1 MSQQFPLTAKPTLKE
16 VKEQFEAWRKASKS
30 NQSIPTELWN
40 AAASLCGRGTRR
52 PYLIA
57 QKLGLNYK
65 DLKQHL
71 ADPAS
76 VPPMEKA
83 PAQNA
88 FVELD
93 LGNALGIPECR
104 VEMQDEKGGQFKF
117 HIKGQRCPDLIE
129 ILNAFWRKG
138 S

>member
-1 MSQQFPLTAKPTLKE
+1 MPPQFPLTTKPALEE
-16 VKEQFEAWRKASKS
+16 VKEQFEAWRNSRKS
-30 NQSIPTELWN
+30 NEPIPTELWH
-40 AAASLCGRGTRR
+40 AAASLCSSGTHR

-65 DLKQHL
+65 KLKQHL
-71 ADPAS
+71 ADTAG

-83 PAQNA
+83 PAQTA

-93 LGNALGIPECR
+93 FGNAPVTPECM
-104 VEMQDEKGGQFKF
+104 VEMQDEKGGQLKF
-117 HIKGQRCPDLIE
+117 HLKGQPCPDLIE
-129 ILNAFWRKG
+129 ILRAFWKKE

>member
-1 MSQQFPLTAKPTLKE
+1 MPQKFPPTKKPTLEE
-16 VKEQFEAWRKASKS
+16 VQEQFEAWRKASTS
-30 NQSIPTELWN
+30 NESIPTELLN

-71 ADPAS
+71 VNPAS
-76 VPPMEKA
+76 APPMEKA
-83 PAQNA
+83 PAQTA

-93 LGNALGIPECR
+93 LGNAPLTPECR

-117 HIKGQRCPDLIE
+117 HIKGQPCPDLIAV
-129 ILNAFWRKG
+129 LNAFWRKG

>member
-1 MSQQFPLTAKPTLKE
+1 MPQKFPPTKKPTLEE
-16 VKEQFEAWRKASKS
+16 VQEQFEAWRKASTS
-30 NQSIPTELWN
+30 SESIPTELWN

-71 ADPAS
+71 VNPAS
-76 VPPMEKA
+76 APPMEKA
-83 PAQNA
+83 PAQTA

-93 LGNALGIPECR
+93 LGNAPLTPECR

-117 HIKGQRCPDLIE
+117 HIKGQPCPDLIAV
-129 ILNAFWRKG
+129 LNAFWRKG

>member
-1 MSQQFPLTAKPTLKE
+1 MSQPFPSTTKPTLE
-16 VKEQFEAWRKASKS
+16 EAKEQFEAWRKASKS
-30 NQSIPTELWN
+30 KKAIPPELWN
-40 AAASLCGRGTRR
+40 AAASLCGRGTHR

-65 DLKQHL
+65 KLKQHL
-71 ADPAS
+71 DDS
-76 VPPMEKA
+76 TDVPPLKKA
-83 PAQNA
+83 STPTA

-93 LGNALGIPECR
+93 LGNAPVIPECV

-117 HIKGQRCPDLIE
+117 HLKGQRCPDLIE
-129 ILNAFWRKG
+129 ILRAFWKKE

>member
-1 MSQQFPLTAKPTLKE
+1 MPPQFPPTTKPTLEE
-16 VKEQFEAWRKASKS
+16 VKEQFEAWRKASKP

-40 AAASLCGRGTRR
+40 AAVSLCGSGTRR

-71 ADPAS
+71 
-76 VPPMEKA
+76 MEKT
-83 PAQNA
+83 PAQSA

-93 LGNALGIPECR
+93 LGNASATPECM
-104 VEMQDEKGGQFKF
+104 VEMQDEKGGQLKF
-117 HIKGQRCPDLIE
+117 QLKGQPCPDLIE
-129 ILNAFWRKG
+129 ILRAFWKKE